1 MAYVNV
7 LEWRCK
13 EVADWLRGLDDAII
27 PYAHYFDN
35 NNVEG
40 QQLLN
45 LTVSDL
51 TKLHVEKLGHQE
63 IILEALEKLKNLVSG
78 NKIVAFIE
86 ISITLS
92 CFFQHYNLDTETLQ
106 YVALK
111 LSCKARSLFNELCMQ
126 PESPPA
132 PTVKEAGGK
141 TTSTRQNVTTQ
152 TMSSVAEV
160 LDALNLMLFWL
171 DKPPFGGILE
181 APLPLYREF
190 KSSYLRLG
198 IELATNAHRD
208 IFAENPINVIK

>member
-27 PYAHYFDN
+27 PYAHYFVN
-35 NNVEG
+35 NNVDG
-40 QQLLN
+40 GQLLN

-51 TKLHVEKLGHQE
+51 VKLHVEKLGHQE
-63 IILEALEKLKNLVSG
+63 IILEALEKLKNLGSFCFDERIICFENVQCTCL
-78 NKIVAFIE
+78 
-86 ISITLS
+86 IS
-92 CFFQHYNLDTETLQ
+92 FQHHNLDSENLQ

-111 LSCKARSLFNELCMQ
+111 LSCKARSLYNELCIQSECQ
-126 PESPPA
+126 P
-132 PTVKEAGGK
+132 VKE
-141 TTSTRQNVTTQ
+141 TSTKGSKQKVDTH

-160 LDALNLMLFWL
+160 LDALTLMLFWL
-171 DKPPFGGILE
+171 DKPPFGGITE
-181 APLPLYREF
+181 LPGLPYKRV
-190 KSSYLRLG
+190 KTSYLRLG